1 MQLDTSSQPNNTMN
15 GSDFL
20 TKKDK
25 KKKGHSVQDLIGIT
39 KFTQYGVETNRGEL
53 VFYAIAPTNISVL
66 SSVNIENKIRHFMM
80 LLSALPDI
88 EFACTD
94 ASECFDNNKMYLQ
107 SRYEEEPNSKVK
119 KILKND
125 MDFLDDIQIE
135 MATARQFIFVTRYR
149 SQNPEHVFS
158 SSNKVEKLI
167 SEQGFEV
174 RRMRKEDIKRFFA
187 LYFGA
192 SMNGEKMP
200 DVDGEQ
206 FISIN
211 SS

>member
-1 MQLDTSSQPNNTMN
+1 M
-15 GSDFL
+15 
-20 TKKDK
+20 TKKNK
-25 KKKGHSVQDLIGIT
+25 KKKGYSVQDLIGVT

-66 SSVNIENKIRHFMM
+66 SSINIENKIRHFMM

-107 SRYEEEPNSKVK
+107 SRYEEESNSKVK
-119 KILKND
+119 KILKKD

-135 MATARQFIFVTRYR
+135 MATARLFIFVTRYR
-149 SQNPEHVFS
+149 SQKPEQVFS
-158 SSNKVEKLI
+158 SANKVEKLI

-200 DVDGEQ
+200 DIDGEQ
-206 FISIN
+206 YVTEVN
-211 SS
+211 EDE

>member
-1 MQLDTSSQPNNTMN
+1 MN

-53 VFYAIAPTNISVL
+53 VFYSIAPTNISVL

-107 SRYEEEPNSKVK
+107 SRYENEKNPKVK
-119 KILKND
+119 KILRYD

-149 SQNPEHVFS
+149 SKKPEQVFS
-158 SSNKVEKLI
+158 SANKVEKLI

-206 FISIN
+206 YCCITN
-211 SS
+211 D

>member
-1 MQLDTSSQPNNTMN
+1 MN

-25 KKKGHSVQDLIGIT
+25 RKKGHSVQDLIGVT

-66 SSVNIENKIRHFMM
+66 SSINIENKIRHFMM

-107 SRYEEEPNSKVK
+107 SRYEDEPNSKVK

-135 MATARQFIFVTRYR
+135 MATARQFVFVTRYR
-149 SQNPEHVFS
+149 SQKPEQVFS
-158 SSNKVEKLI
+158 SANKVEKLI

-174 RRMRKEDIKRFFA
+174 RRMKKEDVKRFFA

-192 SMNGEKMP
+192 SINGEKIP
-200 DVDGEQ
+200 DIDGEPYVTEV
-206 FISIN
+206 N
-211 SS
+211 EDE

>member
-1 MQLDTSSQPNNTMN
+1 MN

-25 KKKGHSVQDLIGIT
+25 KKKGYSVQDLIGVT

-135 MATARQFIFVTRYR
+135 MATARQFVFVTRYR
-149 SQNPEHVFS
+149 SHKPEQVFS
-158 SSNKVEKLI
+158 SANKVEKLI

-206 FISIN
+206 YCCITN
-211 SS
+211 D

>member
-1 MQLDTSSQPNNTMN
+1 MN

-25 KKKGHSVQDLIGIT
+25 KKKGHSVQHLIGIT

-53 VFYAIAPTNISVL
+53 VFYSIAPTNISVL

-149 SQNPEHVFS
+149 PQKPEQVFS
-158 SSNKVEKLI
+158 SANKVEKLI

-200 DVDGEQ
+200 DIDGEQ
-206 FISIN
+206 YVTEVN
-211 SS
+211 EDE

>member
-1 MQLDTSSQPNNTMN
+1 MN

-20 TKKDK
+20 IKKDK
-25 KKKGHSVQDLIGIT
+25 KKKGHSVQDLIGVT

-107 SRYEEEPNSKVK
+107 SKYENEPNSKVK

-135 MATARQFIFVTRYR
+135 MATARQFVFVTRYR
-149 SQNPEHVFS
+149 SHKPEQVFS
-158 SSNKVEKLI
+158 SANKVEKLI
-167 SEQGFEV
+167 AEQGFEV

-200 DVDGEQ
+200 DIDGEQ
-206 FISIN
+206 FVSIN
-211 SS
+211 ST

>member
-1 MQLDTSSQPNNTMN
+1 MN

-25 KKKGHSVQDLIGIT
+25 KKKGYSVQDLIGIT

-107 SRYEEEPNSKVK
+107 SRYENEPNSKVRN
-119 KILKND
+119 ILKND

-135 MATARQFIFVTRYR
+135 MATARQFVFVTRYR
-149 SQNPEHVFS
+149 SHKPEQVFS
-158 SSNKVEKLI
+158 SANKVEKLI
-167 SEQGFEV
+167 AEQGFEI

-200 DVDGEQ
+200 DIDGEQ
-206 FISIN
+206 FVSIN
-211 SS
+211 ST

>member
-1 MQLDTSSQPNNTMN
+1 MN

-20 TKKDK
+20 IKKDK
-25 KKKGHSVQDLIGIT
+25 KKKGHSVQDLIGVT

-107 SRYEEEPNSKVK
+107 SRYENEKNPKVK
-119 KILKND
+119 KILRYD
-125 MDFLDDIQIE
+125 MDFLDDIQNE
-135 MATARQFIFVTRYR
+135 MATARQFIFVIRYR
-149 SQNPEHVFS
+149 SQKPEQVFS
-158 SSNKVEKLI
+158 SANKVEKLI

-206 FISIN
+206 FVSIN

>member
-1 MQLDTSSQPNNTMN
+1 
-15 GSDFL
+15 
-20 TKKDK
+20 
-25 KKKGHSVQDLIGIT
+25 
-39 KFTQYGVETNRGEL
+39 
-53 VFYAIAPTNISVL
+53 
-66 SSVNIENKIRHFMM
+66 MM

-107 SRYEEEPNSKVK
+107 SRYENESNPKVK
-119 KILKND
+119 KILKKD

-149 SQNPEHVFS
+149 SQKPEQVFS
-158 SSNKVEKLI
+158 SANKVEKLI

-192 SMNGEKMP
+192 SMSGEKMP

-206 FISIN
+206 FVSIN
-211 SS
+211 SP